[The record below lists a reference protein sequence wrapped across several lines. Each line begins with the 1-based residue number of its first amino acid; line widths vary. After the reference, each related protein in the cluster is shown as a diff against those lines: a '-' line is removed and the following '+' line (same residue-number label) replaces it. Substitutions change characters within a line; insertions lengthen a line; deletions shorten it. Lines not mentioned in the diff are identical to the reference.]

1 VAEPRGRMGLGLPL
15 FSFAFCLLGLS
26 NTIGVGSIVEVNRL
40 MKNCRILVVFCQL
53 LFVIW
58 QDVVTVW
65 HNTPCTVCHPTKAC
79 LPHWC
84 CWTVLPGGVMQQN
97 ILQKWCNFTCLLCA

>member
-1 VAEPRGRMGLGLPL
+1 
-15 FSFAFCLLGLS
+15 
-26 NTIGVGSIVEVNRL
+26 
-40 MKNCRILVVFCQL
+40 MKNCRILVAFCQL

-84 CWTVLPGGVMQQN
+84 CWTVLPGGV
-97 ILQKWCNFTCLLCA
+97 